1 MATAREIRSRI
12 RSVKNIAKIT
22 KAMQLVAAARMRRA
36 QQRVLEARP
45 YADALNDVLSGLAG
59 GAAHARHPQLIE
71 RPAERVVVI
80 EVTPNR
86 GLAGSLVSN
95 IHRVVARILADN
107 QGQKQMLVVGRKAR
121 DFARRTNTKIIGEFT
136 EMPDGPRLTDI
147 SPIARLVTDAY
158 TNGEIDRVILAYT
171 KFISTLNQR
180 PVTEQLLPV
189 QPPEAQQQDRQ
200 QGASPTAEFSYEPDE
215 ETVLAE
221 LLPRYIEI
229 RLFQAVLESQAS
241 EQSARMVA
249 MRNATDNANERADDY
264 TLALNK
270 ARQAG
275 ITREIAEIAAGA
287 AALS

>member
-1 MATAREIRSRI
+1 MATAREIRFRI

-45 YADALNDVLSGLAG
+45 YADALNEVLIGLAEG
-59 GAAHARHPQLIE
+59 TRNARHPLLRE
-71 RPAERVVVI
+71 RPAERVVII

-86 GLAGSLVSN
+86 GLCGSLISN
-95 IHRVVARILADN
+95 IHRRVARQLADTS
-107 QGQKQMLVVGRKAR
+107 GQKSMVAVGRRAR
-121 DFARRTNTKIIGEFT
+121 DFARRTRTTLVAEFT
-136 EMPDGPRLTDI
+136 EIPDGPRLTDI
-147 SPIARLVTDAY
+147 TPIARLVIDGY
-158 TNGEIDRVILAYT
+158 TAGEMDRVYLAYT

-180 PVTEQLLPV
+180 PVIEQLLPV
-189 QPPEAQQQDRQ
+189 QPPDADDQRRERGPA
-200 QGASPTAEFSYEPDE
+200 PTAGFIYEPDE
-215 ETVLAE
+215 EAVLAD
-221 LLPRYIEI
+221 LLPRYVEV
-229 RLFQAVLESQAS
+229 RLFQSVLESQAS
-241 EQSARMVA
+241 EQSARMVS
-249 MRNATDNANERADDY
+249 MRNATDNANERVDDL